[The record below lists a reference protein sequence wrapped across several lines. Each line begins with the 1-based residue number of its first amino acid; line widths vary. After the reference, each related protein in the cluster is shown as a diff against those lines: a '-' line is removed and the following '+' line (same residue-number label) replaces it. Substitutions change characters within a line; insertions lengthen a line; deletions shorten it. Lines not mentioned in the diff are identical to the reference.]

1 MLVRFADSGIAQWP
15 ACIAKI
21 LVRVP
26 NVAKDLDAID
36 VYAPLLRMGGTN
48 KLDIVR
54 KASRD
59 AISRLTTQVGPTH
72 VISKIVAEDGVG
84 PFVLRSF
91 MDGCQS
97 MAIFDKLDDQ
107 KKIQVV
113 ASSFEEGCQSAD
125 TIFDKLD
132 DANKLKVR
140 SLPQARGLSRGPQRQ
155 PHSGTLKRRCS

>member
-1 MLVRFADSGIAQWP
+1 
-15 ACIAKI
+15 
-21 LVRVP
+21 
-26 NVAKDLDAID
+26 
-36 VYAPLLRMGGTN
+36 
-48 KLDIVR
+48 
-54 KASRD
+54 
-59 AISRLTTQVGPTH
+59 
-72 VISKIVAEDGVG
+72 
-84 PFVLRSF
+84 

-97 MAIFDKLDDQ
+97 MAIFDQLGDE

-155 PHSGTLKRRCS
+155 PRSGTLKRRCS